1 MMSRIIRV
9 IIQNSFH
16 QNKKR
21 EEEIPDLSI
30 SYLLSVFV
38 LAQIFFNFLIKNKNR
53 EDVKNKDIR

>member
-1 MMSRIIRV
+1 MSRIIRV